1 MRELISYSCLTC
13 GGALTVERN
22 HKVYDCPFCGNA
34 YDYVQMHHDELINDV
49 KINMSQMEF
58 SAAKEKFNT
67 ILESY
72 PQDFE
77 ALRGIVL
84 CDGNLKSVESL
95 RKPGSIKSGFLD
107 KMQSSIKDVKERA
120 GEDEQPYFS
129 KLAQMVALSK
139 EYDGILGMIDKS
151 TAASKNEFKRIANVD
166 RQRELYNEA
175 ALDSIKDVRSILSS
189 YLSDDQPYNQPYN
202 PTSELI
208 GMVIMA
214 VAFTSIAYVVL
225 GFFWSIIVGAVM
237 AGIIAGVVLLI
248 KRKDEKKKA
257 VIRARL
263 KKVYDRQ
270 DALFSRKEAIEKE
283 YKEAYNALAALEPE
297 DGGEDDLFD
306 SGAALGGN

>member
-1 MRELISYSCLTC
+1 MRELISYSCSTC
-13 GGALTVERN
+13 GGALTVDRN

-58 SAAKEKFNT
+58 SAAKEKFFT
-67 ILESY
+67 ILESR

-95 RKPGSIKSGFLD
+95 RKLGSIKRGFWD
-107 KMQSSIKDVKERA
+107 KMQSSIKDVIKRA
-120 GEDEQPYFS
+120 GEAEKPYFD
-129 KLAQMVALSK
+129 KLSQMAALSK
-139 EYDGILGMIDKS
+139 DYDEILGMIDRS
-151 TAASKNEFKRIANVD
+151 ASASKNEFKRIVNVD
-166 RQRELYNEA
+166 RQRELYNAA
-175 ALDSIKDVRSILSS
+175 ALDSIKDMRSILSS
-189 YLSDDQPYNQPYN
+189 YLSDDHPYN
-202 PTSELI
+202 PSSDLI
-208 GMVIMA
+208 GMVVMA
-214 VAFTSIAYVVL
+214 VTFTIIAYIVL
-225 GFFWSIIVGAVM
+225 GFFWSILVGAVL
-237 AGIIAGVVLLI
+237 AGIIAGMVILI

-283 YKEAYNALAALEPE
+283 YKDAYNALAALEPD
-297 DGGEDDLFD
+297 DGDEDDQFD
-306 SGAALGGN
+306 SGAAGGN

>member
-1 MRELISYSCLTC
+1 MRELISYSCSTC

-49 KINMSQMEF
+49 KTNMSQMEF

-95 RKPGSIKSGFLD
+95 RKLGSIKSGFQD
-107 KMQSSIKDVKERA
+107 KMQSSIKDVIKRA
-120 GEDEQPYFS
+120 GEAEKPYFD
-129 KLAQMVALSK
+129 KLLQLAALSK
-139 EYDGILGMIDKS
+139 DYDEILGMIDKS
-151 TAASKNEFKRIANVD
+151 ATASKNEFKRIANVD

-175 ALDSIKDVRSILSS
+175 ALDSIKDVRTILSS
-189 YLSDDQPYNQPYN
+189 YLSDDNQPYN

-214 VAFTSIAYVVL
+214 VAFTSIAYVVF

-270 DALFSRKEAIEKE
+270 DALFSRKEAIEKK
-283 YKEAYNALAALEPE
+283 YKDAYNSLAALEPE
-297 DGGEDDLFD
+297 DGGEDDIFD
-306 SGAALGGN
+306 PGAALGGN

>member
-1 MRELISYSCLTC
+1 MRELISYSCSTC

-49 KINMSQMEF
+49 KTNMSQMEF

-95 RKPGSIKSGFLD
+95 RKLGSIKSGFQD
-107 KMQSSIKDVKERA
+107 KMQSSIKDVIKRA
-120 GEDEQPYFS
+120 GEAEKPYFD
-129 KLAQMVALSK
+129 KLLQLAALSK
-139 EYDGILGMIDKS
+139 DYDEILGMIDKS
-151 TAASKNEFKRIANVD
+151 ATASKNEFKRIANVD

-175 ALDSIKDVRSILSS
+175 ALDSIKDVRTILSS
-189 YLSDDQPYNQPYN
+189 YLSEDNQPYN

-214 VAFTSIAYVVL
+214 VAFTSIAYVVFGFL
-225 GFFWSIIVGAVM
+225 GSIIVGAVM

-263 KKVYDRQ
+263 KKVNDRQ

-283 YKEAYNALAALEPE
+283 YKDAYNSLVALEPE
-297 DGGEDDLFD
+297 DGGEDDIFD
-306 SGAALGGN
+306 PGAALGGN